1 MTVTTLAQ
9 ANWDRL
15 GPSLADAIVDT
26 LIMVSTTLIVS
37 GILGLG
43 LGMLLYT
50 PRTGGIL
57 QNRFVYFI
65 VNLLV
70 NFVRPIP
77 FIILLA
83 FAQPLTVIVMGG
95 SIGRGPATFVM
106 VIAATFSVARVVE
119 QNLVSIDPGVI
130 EAARS
135 MGASPWKIIT
145 SVIVPEALGPLI
157 LGYTFLFIAIVDM
170 SAMAGYVGGGGLGDF
185 AIVYGYRAFE
195 WEVTVVAT
203 LIIIVLVQAVQGSDP
218 AAIVADLADME
229 QRLAPRVKDIDY
241 GVPGQGET
249 TELDEA
255 FYEYPLESVGRFM
268 RSPDLARAED
278 TPLSE
283 SEADV
288 EKPKRHARNIKRR
301 KETER

>member
-1 MTVTTLAQ
+1 MTVTNLAQ

-15 GPSLADAIVDT
+15 GPSLAEAIVDT
-26 LIMVSTTLIVS
+26 LIMVSTTLIIS

-50 PRTGGIL
+50 TRTGGIL
-57 QNRFVYFI
+57 QNRFVYVI

-83 FAQPLTVIVMGG
+83 FAQPLTVMVMGG

-119 QNLVSIDPGVI
+119 QNLVAIDPGVI

-203 LIIIVLVQAVQGSDP
+203 LIIIVLVQAAQFFGNWLSSKV
-218 AAIVADLADME
+218 
-229 QRLAPRVKDIDY
+229 
-241 GVPGQGET
+241 
-249 TELDEA
+249 
-255 FYEYPLESVGRFM
+255 M
-268 RSPDLARAED
+268 RR
-278 TPLSE
+278 
-283 SEADV
+283 
-288 EKPKRHARNIKRR
+288 
-301 KETER
+301 